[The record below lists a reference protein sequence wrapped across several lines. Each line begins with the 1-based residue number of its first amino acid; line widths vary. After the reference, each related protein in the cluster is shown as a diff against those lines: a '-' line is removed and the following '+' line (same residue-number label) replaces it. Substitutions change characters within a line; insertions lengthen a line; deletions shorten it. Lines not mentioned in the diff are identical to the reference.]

1 MFFSGIKPWLTR
13 SITRSRPSSWQRP
26 LDQPT
31 PRELPPREGLPV
43 ICLLKNLRQTAP
55 RFEDVEAEM
64 LTTYLWDS
72 SRYNLLI
79 NCIMNL
85 LLTYNMKQAS
95 EQVYDLYIY
104 IHTYILLITYTC
116 VKTHSETRS
125 AEASAADLENF
136 QECQRQATGFFQ
148 IRAEMCERRRRLVGV
163 RGTATISTEHSSATP
178 DCWVSQ

>member
-1 MFFSGIKPWLTR
+1 MQMFFLPQKLGGFLCVFSGIKPWLTR

-31 PRELPPREGLPV
+31 PRELPPLGAVFFR
-43 ICLLKNLRQTAP
+43 CLLKNLRQTAP

-95 EQVYDLYIY
+95 EQVYDLYSIY
-104 IHTYILLITYTC
+104 IHFTDHVYLCQNTF
-116 VKTHSETRS
+116 R
-125 AEASAADLENF
+125 D
-136 QECQRQATGFFQ
+136 QEC
-148 IRAEMCERRRRLVGV
+148 
-163 RGTATISTEHSSATP
+163 
-178 DCWVSQ
+178 